1 MVTSISEV
9 FTFSQ
14 LSSWRQN
21 GQMNPPRSEPW
32 IRSRT
37 FSANR
42 RAAVSRTGAE
52 VLLLFAFAFLRAIE
66 GQILLRG
73 TPRRPA
79 SPDLYLTNCK
89 LQNITFSSRRVYWRE
104 ERGYGR
110 RTPQRNSHRFGRLD
124 QGRDVVRRLD
134 ENRGQGRR
142 QDRVEG
148 KDFLRPGRSGRR
160 RGRRGRGE
168 DRRRVQ

>member
-1 MVTSISEV
+1 M
-9 FTFSQ
+9 
-14 LSSWRQN
+14 
-21 GQMNPPRSEPW
+21 
-32 IRSRT
+32 RSRT

-42 RAAVSRTGAE
+42 RAAVERSGVG
-52 VLLLFAFAFLRAIE
+52 VLLFLGFAFFRAIE
-66 GQILLRG
+66 RRILLRRAV
-73 TPRRPA
+73 RRPA

-89 LQNITFSSRRVYWRE
+89 LQNITFSTRRVYWRE